1 MTVKDQLNFLTI
13 KLDKIKLI
21 MICTE
26 KMLRMSRFI
35 DDILS
40 GKINNKYDAEKILR
54 ETMEDEDLLR
64 RYRNFLK
71 NKNAQTIAIIISN
84 LGYAVFGL
92 FLPSKD
98 NADDIRDIAKLETE
112 EEEAERRIKGIG
124 LKIMT
129 TNQLITR
136 LPILLAQKQTG
147 NNSQKLNNEI
157 RQII

>member
-1 MTVKDQLNFLTI
+1 
-13 KLDKIKLI
+13 

-26 KMLRMSRFI
+26 RMLRMSRFI

-92 FLPSKD
+92 FYHQKTMLM
-98 NADDIRDIAKLETE
+98 ILET
-112 EEEAERRIKGIG
+112 
-124 LKIMT
+124 
-129 TNQLITR
+129 
-136 LPILLAQKQTG
+136 
-147 NNSQKLNNEI
+147 
-157 RQII
+157 